1 MDVKT
6 NTMPIQEN
14 QSIVK
19 WFAIAANSQPYSM
32 QHLTPSNRRS
42 DLARNNAE
50 IETVNG
56 LDVKDSMFCLHR
68 RSNLGSL
75 WRPEDGI

>member
-14 QSIVK
+14 QSVLK
-19 WFAIAANSQPYSM
+19 WFTIAANSQPDLV
-32 QHLTPSNRRS
+32 QHLTHSNRRS

-50 IETVNG
+50 IETVN
-56 LDVKDSMFCLHR
+56 DR
-68 RSNLGSL
+68 
-75 WRPEDGI
+75 